1 MKKVISPIEK
11 KLILQELNSY
21 TFVRKTNFANHEIY
35 IINHLNSP
43 NTLLEIGRLRE
54 LTFRMA
60 GGGTGKDLDL
70 DDFDTRSEAYYN
82 QLIVWDPDALEI
94 IGGYRYVK
102 GKKVINSKK
111 YKDLATNNLFHFSKQ
126 FETKY
131 LPQTIELGRS
141 FVQPIYQ
148 PSSGNRKAIFSLD
161 NLWDGL
167 GALVVDN
174 EEIKYF
180 FGKVTMYSDYP
191 KLARDL
197 ILSFINHYFPDKD
210 ELVTAKSPL
219 NLQNDTSLFLNEIS
233 TLNYE
238 EGYKLLTQR
247 IRKLDTSVP
256 PLISAYMNLS
266 STMKSFGTAL
276 NKKFGE
282 VEETGI
288 LISIDDIFKQKKE
301 RHINSYLKEKNGDS

>member
-1 MKKVISPIEK
+1 
-11 KLILQELNSY
+11 
-21 TFVRKTNFANHEIY
+21 
-35 IINHLNSP
+35 
-43 NTLLEIGRLRE
+43 
-54 LTFRMA
+54 MA

-94 IGGYRYVK
+94 IGGYRFIK
-102 GKKVINSKK
+102 GKKVITSKK
-111 YKDLATNNLFHFSKQ
+111 HKNLATNSLFHFSKQ

-141 FVQPIYQ
+141 FVQPRYQ
-148 PSSGNRKAIFSLD
+148 PSSGNRKGIFSLD

-174 EEIKYF
+174 EDIKYF
-180 FGKVTMYSDYP
+180 FGKVTMYLDYP
-191 KLARDL
+191 KQARDL
-197 ILSFINHYFPDKD
+197 ILSFISHYFPNKGG
-210 ELVTAKSPL
+210 LVTAKSPL
-219 NLQNDTSLFLNEIS
+219 RLYNDTSLFINEIS
-233 TLNYE
+233 TLSYE
-238 EGYKLLTQR
+238 EAFKLLTQHV
-247 IRKLDTSVP
+247 RKLNTSIP

-288 LISIDDIFKQKKE
+288 LISMTIFLSKKRKDI
-301 RHINSYLKEKNGDS
+301 

>member
-1 MKKVISPIEK
+1 MKKVIKPIEK
-11 KLILQELNSY
+11 KSILQELNSE

-35 IINHLNSP
+35 VLNHLNSP

-60 GGGTGKDLDL
+60 GGGTGKELDL

-94 IGGYRYVK
+94 IGGYRFIK
-102 GKKVINSKK
+102 GKKVIVSKK
-111 YKDLATNNLFHFSKQ
+111 HKDLATNSLFHFSKQ
-126 FETKY
+126 FETTY

-141 FVQPIYQ
+141 FVQPGYQ
-148 PSSGNRKAIFSLD
+148 PSSGNRKGIFSLD

-180 FGKVTMYSDYP
+180 FGKVTMYLDYP
-191 KLARDL
+191 KQARDL
-197 ILSFINHYFPDKD
+197 ILTFIGHYFPDND
-210 ELVTAKSPL
+210 GLVTAKSPL
-219 NLQNDTSLFLNEIS
+219 DLYNDTSFFIKEIS

-238 EGYKLLTQR
+238 EAYKLLTQHV
-247 IRKLDTSVP
+247 RKLNTSVP
-256 PLISAYMNLS
+256 PLISAYMSLS

-276 NKKFGE
+276 NKKFGD

-288 LISIDDIFKQKKE
+288 LISINDIFEQKKE
-301 RHINSYLKEKNGDS
+301 RHINSYLKEKNGDT

>member
-1 MKKVISPIEK
+1 
-11 KLILQELNSY
+11 
-21 TFVRKTNFANHEIY
+21 
-35 IINHLNSP
+35 
-43 NTLLEIGRLRE
+43 
-54 LTFRMA
+54 MA

>member
-1 MKKVISPIEK
+1 MKKVISPIDK
-11 KLILQELNSY
+11 KLVLQELNPD

-102 GKKVINSKK
+102 GKKVIISKK

-180 FGKVTMYSDYP
+180 FGKVTMYLDYP
-191 KLARDL
+191 KLARDF

-238 EGYKLLTQR
+238 EGFKLLTQR

>member
-102 GKKVINSKK
+102 GKKVIISKK

>member
-82 QLIVWDPDALEI
+82 QLRVWDPDALEI

-102 GKKVINSKK
+102 GKKVIISKK

-219 NLQNDTSLFLNEIS
+219 NLQNDTSLFWNEIS

-238 EGYKLLTQR
+238 EGFKLLTQR

>member
-1 MKKVISPIEK
+1 MKKVISPIDK
-11 KLILQELNSY
+11 KLVLQELNPD

-35 IINHLNSP
+35 VVNHLNSP

-54 LTFRMA
+54 LTFRLA

-82 QLIVWDPDALEI
+82 QLIVWDPDAFEI

-102 GKKVINSKK
+102 GKQVIKSKK
-111 YKDLATNNLFHFSKQ
+111 YKDLATNNLFHFSKL
-126 FETKY
+126 FETEY

-141 FVQPIYQ
+141 FVQPGYQ
-148 PSSGNRKAIFSLD
+148 PSSGNRKGIFSLD

-180 FGKVTMYSDYP
+180 FGKVTMYLDYP
-191 KLARDL
+191 KLARDF

-210 ELVTAKSPL
+210 KLVTAKSPL
-219 NLQNDTSLFLNEIS
+219 NLHNDISLFLNEIS

-238 EGYKLLTQR
+238 EGFKILTQR
-247 IRKLDTSVP
+247 VRKLDTSIP

-288 LISIDDIFKQKKE
+288 LISIDDIFEQKKE

>member
-1 MKKVISPIEK
+1 MKKVIKPIEK
-11 KLILQELNSY
+11 KSILQELNSE

-35 IINHLNSP
+35 VLNHLNSP

-60 GGGTGKDLDL
+60 GGGTGKELDL

-94 IGGYRYVK
+94 IGGYRFIK
-102 GKKVINSKK
+102 GKKVIASKK
-111 YKDLATNNLFHFSKQ
+111 HKDLATNSLFHFSKQ
-126 FETKY
+126 FETTY

-141 FVQPIYQ
+141 FVQPGYQ
-148 PSSGNRKAIFSLD
+148 PSSGNRKGIFSLD

-180 FGKVTMYSDYP
+180 FGKVTMYLDYP
-191 KLARDL
+191 KQARDF
-197 ILSFINHYFPDKD
+197 ILTFIGHYF
-210 ELVTAKSPL
+210 
-219 NLQNDTSLFLNEIS
+219 
-233 TLNYE
+233 
-238 EGYKLLTQR
+238 
-247 IRKLDTSVP
+247 
-256 PLISAYMNLS
+256 PLISAYMSLS

-288 LISIDDIFKQKKE
+288 LISIDDIFEQKKE
-301 RHINSYLKEKNGDS
+301 RHINSYLKEKNGDT

>member
-1 MKKVISPIEK
+1 MKKVIKPIEK
-11 KLILQELNSY
+11 KLILRELNAD

-82 QLIVWDPDALEI
+82 QLIVWDPDASEI
-94 IGGYRYVK
+94 IGGYRFIK
-102 GKKVINSKK
+102 GKKVIASEK
-111 YKDLATNNLFHFSKQ
+111 YKDLATNSLFHFSKH
-126 FETKY
+126 FETTY

-141 FVQPIYQ
+141 FVQPGYQ
-148 PSSGNRKAIFSLD
+148 PSSGNRKGIFSLD

-180 FGKVTMYSDYP
+180 FGKVTMYLDYP
-191 KLARDL
+191 KQARDL
-197 ILSFINHYFPDKD
+197 ILSFISHYFPDKD
-210 ELVTAKSPL
+210 GLVTAISPL
-219 NLQNDTSLFLNEIS
+219 QLYNDTSLFINEIS
-233 TLNYE
+233 TLSYE
-238 EGYKLLTQR
+238 EAFKLLTQQV
-247 IRKLDTSVP
+247 RKLNTTVP

-288 LISIDDIFKQKKE
+288 LISIEDIFEQKKE

>member
-1 MKKVISPIEK
+1 MKKVISPIDK
-11 KLILQELNSY
+11 KLVLQELNPD

-35 IINHLNSP
+35 VVNHLNSP

-54 LTFRMA
+54 LTFRLA

-102 GKKVINSKK
+102 GKQVIKSKK
-111 YKDLATNNLFHFSKQ
+111 HKDLATNNLFHFSKL
-126 FETKY
+126 FETEY

-141 FVQPIYQ
+141 FVQPGYQ
-148 PSSGNRKAIFSLD
+148 PSSGNRKGIFSLD

-180 FGKVTMYSDYP
+180 FGKVTMYLDYP
-191 KLARDL
+191 KLARDF

-210 ELVTAKSPL
+210 KLVTAKSPL
-219 NLQNDTSLFLNEIS
+219 NLHNDISLFLNEIS
-233 TLNYE
+233 KLNYE
-238 EGYKLLTQR
+238 EGFKILTQR
-247 IRKLDTSVP
+247 VRKLDTSIP

-288 LISIDDIFKQKKE
+288 LISINDIFEQKKE